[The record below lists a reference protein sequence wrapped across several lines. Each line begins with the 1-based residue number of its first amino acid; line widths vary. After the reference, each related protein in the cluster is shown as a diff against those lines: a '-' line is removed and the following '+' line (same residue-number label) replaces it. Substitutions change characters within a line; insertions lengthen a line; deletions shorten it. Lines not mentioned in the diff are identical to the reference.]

1 MHGTSATGMSLAG
14 PAGFGGAPVT
24 CAIVVLSA
32 LSSLFL
38 PLGPRAALA
47 ALSYPALFLRHHL
60 WRMLL
65 APLPFPALP
74 ALLLG
79 CALLFLLRTHER
91 QMGPCKFTVRGL
103 GAWGKGEG
111 RGCFGG
117 GEVGGGG
124 GRVRGLSWLWCF
136 LIPPLLFLLRT
147 HERQMRPCKFTV
159 FCLFSILVSSTLQVL
174 FLLLTG
180 PPNSLTLP
188 PSSSSA
194 AAASSPFSSSALSA
208 PPGVLTLSPGPYALI
223 SALLLL
229 SYADVPPS
237 TRFLLFSRIPFTDK
251 ALLILAGL
259 QSTQKSARLVLPFS
273 IPLTFAAVASR
284 RPLFSPS
291 RLHRPRCCCALPPHM
306 HALKGQHIIVSCS
319 LFPLPSPSQLVFS
332 DGLSSLLPGCTGL
345 VAAALYRCNAL
356 GILDSEVNHHLSSSQ
371 ARVPLP
377 FAATPWGYCPCA
389 LVPLCYL
396 LPFFPSAPYL
406 PPLLPSLP
414 THSPSTLPLSS
425 QLPAYLHAPL
435 PPATSLHHFPHSS
448 SPPPFTSLCLLPLPR
463 LPPSCPPICTCP
475 YHRPPLFTTSHTLPL
490 PPPSLPSASSPS
502 PVSLPAARLS
512 ARALTT
518 GHLSSPLPTLFLSPP
533 LHFPLPPPP
542 PPSPSQLPA
551 YLHAP
556 FGSFPREPSI
566 TALVAMG
573 FDRSA
578 LLPAYLHAP
587 FGSFPSEPSITA
599 LVAMGFDRSAAVAAL
614 LQCHHDLTLAT
625 NLLVESQQ
633 QEQQQQL

>member
-356 GILDSEVNHHLSSSQ
+356 GIRKLASTQKSITTSHHPKHESLSLSLQ
-371 ARVPLP
+371 PP
-377 FAATPWGYCPCA
+377 GDTA
-389 LVPLCYL
+389 LVPLC
-396 LPFFPSAPYL
+396 PFAL
-406 PPLLPSLP
+406 V
-414 THSPSTLPLSS
+414 
-425 QLPAYLHAPL
+425 
-435 PPATSLHHFPHSS
+435 
-448 SPPPFTSLCLLPLPR
+448 PFCPCALLPLCPFA
-463 LPPSCPPICTCP
+463 LVPFCPPICTCP